1 MSKQHDA
8 ARANKPAP
16 NPPVGGGR
24 MAGDERRRQIV
35 RVAMR
40 LFSERGFRGT
50 TTKEIA
56 QAAGVSEAIIFRH
69 FATKDELYSAIIDH
83 KGCAQHLEHLAG
95 ASQPVAELIRH
106 EVGEAL
112 ERKDDRAVFEGIAR
126 TMLRH
131 QQQEPEFLRLLL
143 YSALEGHQL
152 AQMFWDRNVRA
163 LYEFL
168 GSYIRERQRDGVFGE
183 VEPLVVVRA
192 FTGTIIH
199 HSLSNTLWDKS
210 RELLNVTDEE
220 AARQFT
226 EILLNGVT
234 NARAR
239 GGKKA
244 ASARGAGV
252 KHTARTN
259 IGKKKK

>member
-1 MSKQHDA
+1 
-8 ARANKPAP
+8 
-16 NPPVGGGR
+16 

-69 FATKDELYSAIIDH
+69 FATKDELYKAIIDH
-83 KGCAQHLEHLAG
+83 KGCAEHMSEG
-95 ASQPVAELIRH
+95 GSQPVAELLRC
-106 EVGEAL
+106 EVGDAL
-112 ERKDDRAVFEGIAR
+112 ARKDDRAVFEGIALA
-126 TMLRH
+126 MIRH
-131 QQQEPEFLRLLL
+131 HQEEPEFLRLLL

-183 VEPLVVVRA
+183 VEPGVVVRA
-192 FTGTIIH
+192 FSGTLIH
-199 HSLSNTLWDKS
+199 HTLSNTLWDKS
-210 RELLNVTDEE
+210 RNLLSVSDAE

-226 EILLNGVT
+226 EILLNGVK
-234 NARAR
+234 NARAHDAKRPSAAR
-239 GGKKA
+239 GGKTNKRTVKA
-244 ASARGAGV
+244 EKVGLIDEPEYDEDFFAEFR
-252 KHTARTN
+252 H
-259 IGKKKK
+259 